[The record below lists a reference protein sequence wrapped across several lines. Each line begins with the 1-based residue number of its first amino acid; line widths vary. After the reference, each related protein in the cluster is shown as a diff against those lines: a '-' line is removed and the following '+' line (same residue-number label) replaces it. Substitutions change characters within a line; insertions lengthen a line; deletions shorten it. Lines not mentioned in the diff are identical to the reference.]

1 MKTTKEYVM
10 KSIGTLVILWMLI
23 SSGCASPAPKIRE
36 SKEKA
41 EYYVAAYVWP
51 SCHNDERG
59 RELLWSEGIGE
70 WEMIQKGNPRFEGHY
85 QPRVPL
91 WGYEMD
97 NDPLAVEKKI
107 EAAAGH
113 GVNVFIYDWY
123 WYDGKPFLE
132 SALNDGFLK
141 ARNNEKMKFYIMWA
155 NHDVPG
161 NMWNHYRYKTNS
173 LIWTGAI
180 DQENYEIIV
189 ERIIRQYFKRPNYL
203 KFDGKPVFSIF
214 SLPTFI
220 KSFNGLQGARKA
232 LDYFRAE
239 VEKAG
244 FPGLHIQV
252 TGWTKGGK
260 PFLADDPEGRGVNEI
275 ANVLGI
281 DSVTIYNW
289 VATGLDEDYLK
300 WAENAMKTRDMWD
313 SILDIPYIPHV
324 SIGWDD
330 TPRYP
335 KKGKKAVVHINNT
348 PESFAAYLR
357 KAKEF
362 VDNRPEQPKLITIN
376 AWNEW
381 VEGSYLEPDMRW
393 RYGYLEAVKKVMSGT
408 YDVSAGKTE

>member
-1 MKTTKEYVM
+1 
-10 KSIGTLVILWMLI
+10 
-23 SSGCASPAPKIRE
+23 
-36 SKEKA
+36 
-41 EYYVAAYVWP
+41 
-51 SCHNDERG
+51 
-59 RELLWSEGIGE
+59 
-70 WEMIQKGNPRFEGHY
+70 
-85 QPRVPL
+85 
-91 WGYEMD
+91 
-97 NDPLAVEKKI
+97 
-107 EAAAGH
+107 
-113 GVNVFIYDWY
+113 
-123 WYDGKPFLE
+123 
-132 SALNDGFLK
+132 
-141 ARNNEKMKFYIMWA
+141 MWA

-252 TGWTKGGK
+252 TGWTNGGH

-275 ANVLGI
+275 ANFLGI

-289 VATGLDEDYLK
+289 VATGLNEDYLK
-300 WAENAMKTRDMWD
+300 WAENALKTRDMWD

-362 VDNRPEQPKLITIN
+362 VDNRP
-376 AWNEW
+376 
-381 VEGSYLEPDMRW
+381 G
-393 RYGYLEAVKKVMSGT
+393 
-408 YDVSAGKTE
+408 